1 MYCGSKKDKLL
12 LYELKREVELD
23 EHRLHLNE
31 LCHRYETHPTN
42 VILSCVNSSTLMI
55 VHFTGPHRRAS

>member
-23 EHRLHLNE
+23 EHRLE
-31 LCHRYETHPTN
+31 LDELFQRFKTN
-42 VILSCVNSSTLMI
+42 PQNVSRLGKDFLK
-55 VHFTGPHRRAS
+55 